1 MRLSFRPLPVFTV
14 VTLVMLAA
22 LIALGTWQIQRLH
35 WKLALIEAVN
45 RNLTLPPV
53 SLDAALQLGKN
64 AEYRRVALTGRF
76 DHAKEAYIYSVI
88 EGGPAYHVVTPLTLE
103 DGRVLLID
111 RGIVPETK
119 LDPAPRRAG
128 QVPGIVRVVGVWRA
142 GSLPGLFTPTPQ
154 LARRLWFV
162 RDVAAIAAAD
172 RIRVAAPVMVEAD
185 ATPNP
190 GGWPQGGHTV
200 VSFRN
205 EHLQYAITWYA
216 LAAALVGV
224 YLVFHVQKGRL
235 GMRRRGDAEKPL

>member
-1 MRLSFRPLPVFTV
+1 MRFAPLKVFTL
-14 VTLVMLAA
+14 VTLILLAA
-22 LIALGTWQIQRLH
+22 LIALGTWQVQRLH
-35 WKLALIEAVN
+35 WKLGLIAQVN
-45 RNLTLPPV
+45 RNLVLPPV
-53 SLDAALQLGKN
+53 SLDTALRLGKD

-76 DHAKEAYIYSVI
+76 DHAKEAYVYSVI
-88 EGGPAYHVVTPLTLE
+88 EGGPAYHVVTPLTLD

-119 LDPAPRRAG
+119 LDPARRRAG
-128 QVPGIVRVVGVWRA
+128 QVPGIVRVVGVWRS
-142 GSLPGLFTPTPQ
+142 GSLPGLFTPAPQ
-154 LARRLWFV
+154 RARRLWFV

-172 RIRVAAPVMVEAD
+172 HVRVAAPVMIEAD

-216 LAAALVGV
+216 LAIALIGV
-224 YLVFHVQKGRL
+224 YVAFHVQKGRL
-235 GMRRRGDAEKPL
+235 TITRR

>member
-1 MRLSFRPLPVFTV
+1 MRLFFRPLPAFTIA
-14 VTLVMLAA
+14 TLILLAA
-22 LIALGTWQIQRLH
+22 LIALGTWQVQRLH
-35 WKLALIEAVN
+35 WKLGLIAAVN

-53 SLDAALQLGKN
+53 SLDTALKLGKN

-76 DHAKEAYIYSVI
+76 DHGKEAYVYGVV

-103 DGRVLLID
+103 DGRTLLVD
-111 RGIVPETK
+111 RGIVPEK
-119 LDPAPRRAG
+119 LLDPSRRRAG
-128 QVPGIVRVVGVWRA
+128 QVQGTVRVVGVWRS
-142 GSLPGLFTPTPQ
+142 GSVPGLFTPIPQ
-154 LARRLWFV
+154 PARRLWFG

-172 RIRVAAPVMVEAD
+172 HVRIAAPVLVEAD

-216 LAAALVGV
+216 LAAALIGV
-224 YLVFHVQKGRL
+224 YVAFHIQKGRL
-235 GMRRRGDAEKPL
+235 GFRPAAPVGKTS

>member
-14 VTLVMLAA
+14 ATLVMLAA
-22 LIALGTWQIQRLH
+22 LIGLGTWQLQRLH
-35 WKLALIEAVN
+35 WKLELIAAVN

-53 SLDAALQLGKN
+53 ALDTALKLGKA

-76 DHAKEAYIYSVI
+76 DHNKEAYVYSVVD
-88 EGGPAYHVVTPLTLE
+88 GGPAYHVVTPLMLD
-103 DGRVLLID
+103 DGRALLVD

-119 LDPAPRRAG
+119 LDPSRRRSG
-128 QVPGIVRVVGVWRA
+128 QVSGIVRVVGVWRT
-142 GSLPGLFTPTPQ
+142 GSAPGLFTPIPQ
-154 LARRLWFV
+154 PARRLWFV

-172 RIRVAAPVMVEAD
+172 QVRVAAPVLIEAD

-216 LAAALVGV
+216 LAIALVGV
-224 YLVFHVQKGRL
+224 YVVFHVQKGRL
-235 GMRRRGDAEKPL
+235 SFR